1 MINLNKYNPID
12 NYIVF
17 KCCDCEEGGI
27 ASRFIGLCSSFILAL
42 ILNFKFKIL
51 WEYPIELDKL
61 LDTKLY
67 DWKIDS
73 NINIINELKIINDN
87 SLNKYEQFL
96 QNKLNLLQ
104 TNTNYFKS
112 TILFIFITK

>member
-1 MINLNKYNPID
+1 MINLSKYNPND

-17 KCCDCEEGGI
+17 KCCDPEEGGI

-42 ILNFKFKIL
+42 ILNYKFKIL

-67 DWKIDS
+67 DWKLDS
-73 NINIINELKIINDN
+73 NIDIIHELKIINDN
-87 SLNKYEQFL
+87 SLSKYAQFL
-96 QNKLNLLQ
+96 QNNINLL
-104 TNTNYFKS
+104 
-112 TILFIFITK
+112 